1 MKRSGFKQPRQ
12 SPMPR
17 KRAKPRRVAAPE
29 ENQPTIAPKVR
40 KALKSRPARPKMTPA
55 RKSAKD
61 RPCLVRL
68 PGCDGGGETTVL
80 AHYRLAGHC
89 GTGLKPPDCLGS
101 FTCDPCHSA
110 VDGRR
115 TLEGWSRTEI
125 RLAHA
130 EGCLRTAA
138 LLGEEK

>member
-1 MKRSGFKQPRQ
+1 
-12 SPMPR
+12 MPR
-17 KRAKPRRVAAPE
+17 KRHGKRRRGDSDNEAVATKA
-29 ENQPTIAPKVR
+29 
-40 KALKSRPARPKMTPA
+40 KALKPLKSRSTRPKMTPA

-138 LLGEEK
+138 LLEGEE

>member
-1 MKRSGFKQPRQ
+1 
-12 SPMPR
+12 MPR
-17 KRAKPRRVAAPE
+17 KRAKQRRSG
-29 ENQPTIAPKVR
+29 PTDAEPDATTTKVR
-40 KALKSRPARPKMTPA
+40 KALKSRSTRPKMTQA
-55 RKSAKD
+55 RKSAKG

-138 LLGEEK
+138 LLEGEE